1 MPKRKPGAQANED
14 VNTRFGRRLRKLRED
29 AGQSQS
35 DLGEAL
41 GVTFQQIQKYENGT
55 TSISLNR
62 LEELASRLRVPII
75 NLLEGVEQSFAS
87 GFAEN
92 EQAPFEYE
100 EDRLMGTGVSR
111 KQKVALLQAFN
122 RLENAKV
129 RRSLVTLVEA
139 MVSSDNDG

>member
-1 MPKRKPGAQANED
+1 MPKRKPGAQADDD
-14 VNTRFGRRLRKLRED
+14 VNTRFGKRLRILRED

-41 GVTFQQIQKYENGT
+41 GVSFQQIQKYENGT

-62 LEELASRLRVPII
+62 LEELASRLRVPIVK
-75 NLLEGVEQSFAS
+75 LLEGVEQSFAT

-100 EDRLMGTGVSR
+100 EERLLGTGASR
-111 KQKVALLQAFN
+111 KQKVALVQAFN
-122 RLENAKV
+122 RLENARV

-139 MVSSDNDG
+139 MVSSDDEA